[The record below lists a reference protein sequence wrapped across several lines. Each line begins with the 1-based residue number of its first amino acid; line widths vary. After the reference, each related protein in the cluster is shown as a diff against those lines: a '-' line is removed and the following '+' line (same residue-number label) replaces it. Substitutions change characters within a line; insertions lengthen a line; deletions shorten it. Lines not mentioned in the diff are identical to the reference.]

1 MKLNNRRFIG
11 DVNKIELSMTA
22 MIDVVFLLIIFFMV
36 STVFVDFSRKMDINL
51 PTSKSSAI
59 DESTKTLEVEMS
71 KDKKIFLAGKPLTL
85 LGLETT
91 LAKMEFKDKK
101 PSAIIRADKS
111 LPYGD
116 VIQVMGLLQKKGIP
130 DISVA
135 VK

>member
-1 MKLNNRRFIG
+1 MRFRREEEDNFSL
-11 DVNKIELSMTA
+11 DMTP

-51 PTSKSSAI
+51 PTSKSSAL
-59 DESTKTLEVEMS
+59 DESTKTLEVEML
-71 KDKKIFLAGKPLTL
+71 KDKKIFLSGKPLTL

-91 LAKMEFKDKK
+91 LAKMELKDKK
-101 PSAIIRADKS
+101 PTAIIRADKS

-116 VIQVMGLLQKKGIP
+116 VIQVMGILQKKGIP

>member
-1 MKLNNRRFIG
+1 MQFRREEEDNFAL
-11 DVNKIELSMTA
+11 DMTP

-36 STVFVDFSRKMDINL
+36 STVFVDFTRKMDISL
-51 PTSKSSAI
+51 PTSKSSVL
-59 DESTKTLEVEMS
+59 DESTKTLEVEML
-71 KDKKIFLAGKPLTL
+71 KDKKIFLGGKPVTL

-91 LAKMEFKDKK
+91 LTKMEFKDKK
-101 PSAIIRADKS
+101 PSAVIRADKS

>member
-1 MKLNNRRFIG
+1 MRFRREEEDNFAF
-11 DVNKIELSMTA
+11 DMTP

-51 PTSKSSAI
+51 PTSKSSVI
-59 DESTKTLEVEMS
+59 DESNKTLEVEMS
-71 KDKKIFLAGKPLTL
+71 KDKKIFLAGKRLTL

>member
-1 MKLNNRRFIG
+1 MRFRREEEDNFSF
-11 DVNKIELSMTA
+11 DMTP

-36 STVFVDFSRKMDINL
+36 STVFVDFSRKVDINL
-51 PTSKSSAI
+51 PTSKSSVI
-59 DESTKTLEVEMS
+59 VENTKTLEVEMS
-71 KDKKIFLAGKPLTL
+71 KDKKIFLAGKSLTL

-101 PSAIIRADKS
+101 PSAIIREDKS

>member
-1 MKLNNRRFIG
+1 MQFRKEEEDNFAL
-11 DVNKIELSMTA
+11 DMTP

-36 STVFVDFSRKMDINL
+36 STVFVDFGKRMDINL
-51 PTSKSSAI
+51 PTSKSSVL
-59 DESTKTLEVEMS
+59 DETTKSLDIEMS
-71 KDKKIFLAGKPLTL
+71 KDKKIFLGGKPLTL

-91 LAKMEFKDKK
+91 LAKMKLKGKK
-101 PSAIIRADKS
+101 QSAIIRADKS

-116 VIQVMGLLQKKGIP
+116 VIHVMGLLQKKGIP

>member
-1 MKLNNRRFIG
+1 MRFRREEEDNFSF
-11 DVNKIELSMTA
+11 DMTP

-51 PTSKSSAI
+51 PTSKSSTI
-59 DESTKTLEVEMS
+59 DESSKTLEVEMS

-91 LAKMEFKDKK
+91 LAKIEFKDKK

>member
-1 MKLNNRRFIG
+1 MRFRREDEDSFSL
-11 DVNKIELSMTA
+11 DMTP

-51 PTSKSSAI
+51 PTSKSSVL
-59 DESTKTLEVEMS
+59 DESNKTLEVEML
-71 KDKKIFLAGKPLTL
+71 KDKKIFLSGKLLTL

-91 LAKMEFKDKK
+91 LAKMELKDKK

-116 VIQVMGLLQKKGIP
+116 VIQVMGMLQKKGIP

>member
-1 MKLNNRRFIG
+1 MRFRREEDSFAF
-11 DVNKIELSMTA
+11 DMTP
-22 MIDVVFLLIIFFMV
+22 MIDVVFLLLIFFMV

-51 PTSKSSAI
+51 PTSKSSSL

-71 KDKKIFLAGKPLTL
+71 KDKKILLTGRPLTL

-101 PSAIIRADKS
+101 PSAIIRSDKS
-111 LPYGD
+111 LAYGD
-116 VIQVMGLLQKKGIP
+116 VIQVMGILQKKGIP

>member
-1 MKLNNRRFIG
+1 MRFRREEDSFAF
-11 DVNKIELSMTA
+11 DMTP
-22 MIDVVFLLIIFFMV
+22 MIDVVFLLLIFFMV

-51 PTSKSSAI
+51 PASKSSAL

>member
-1 MKLNNRRFIG
+1 MRFRREEEDNFSF
-11 DVNKIELSMTA
+11 DMTP

-59 DESTKTLEVEMS
+59 DESTKTIEVEMS

>member
-1 MKLNNRRFIG
+1 MRFRREEDSFAF
-11 DVNKIELSMTA
+11 DMTP
-22 MIDVVFLLIIFFMV
+22 MIDVVFLLLIFFMV
-36 STVFVDFSRKMDINL
+36 STVFVDFSKKMDINL
-51 PTSKSSAI
+51 PTSKSSAL

-91 LAKMEFKDKK
+91 LSKMELKDKK

-130 DISVA
+130 NISVA

>member
-1 MKLNNRRFIG
+1 MRFRREEEDNFAF
-11 DVNKIELSMTA
+11 DMTP

-116 VIQVMGLLQKKGIP
+116 VIQVIGLLQKKGIP

>member
-1 MKLNNRRFIG
+1 MRFRREEEDSFAF
-11 DVNKIELSMTA
+11 DMTP
-22 MIDVVFLLIIFFMV
+22 MIDVVFLLLIFFMV
-36 STVFVDFSRKMDINL
+36 STVFVDFSKKMDINL
-51 PTSKSSAI
+51 PTSKSSSL

>member
-1 MKLNNRRFIG
+1 MRFRREDEDNFSL
-11 DVNKIELSMTA
+11 DMTP

-51 PTSKSSAI
+51 PTSKSSVL
-59 DESTKTLEVEMS
+59 DESNKTLEVEML
-71 KDKKIFLAGKPLTL
+71 KDKSIFLSGKPLTL

-91 LAKMEFKDKK
+91 LAKMELKDKK

-116 VIQVMGLLQKKGIP
+116 VIQVMGMLQKKGIP

>member
-1 MKLNNRRFIG
+1 MQFRREDEDNFAL
-11 DVNKIELSMTA
+11 DMTP

-51 PTSKSSAI
+51 PTSKSSVL
-59 DESTKTLEVEMS
+59 DESAKTLEIEMS
-71 KDKKIFLAGKPLTL
+71 KDKKIYLGGKLLSL

-91 LAKMEFKDKK
+91 LSKMKFEDKK
-101 PSAIIRADKS
+101 PSALIRADKS

-116 VIQVMGLLQKKGIP
+116 VIQVMGVLQKKGIP

>member
-1 MKLNNRRFIG
+1 MRFRKE
-11 DVNKIELSMTA
+11 DEDNFSLDMTP

-51 PTSKSSAI
+51 PTSKSSAL
-59 DESTKTLEVEMS
+59 DESSKTLEVEML
-71 KDKKIFLAGKPLTL
+71 KDKKIFLSGKPLTL

-91 LAKMEFKDKK
+91 LTKMELKEKK
-101 PSAIIRADKS
+101 PTAIIRADKS

-116 VIQVMGLLQKKGIP
+116 VIQVMGILQKKGIP

>member
-1 MKLNNRRFIG
+1 MRFRREEDDFAF
-11 DVNKIELSMTA
+11 DMTP

>member
-1 MKLNNRRFIG
+1 MRFRRDEEDNFAF
-11 DVNKIELSMTA
+11 DMTP
-22 MIDVVFLLIIFFMV
+22 MIDVVFLLLIFFMV
-36 STVFVDFSRKMDINL
+36 STVFVDFSKKMDINL
-51 PTSKSSAI
+51 PTSKSSSL

-71 KDKKIFLAGKPLTL
+71 KDKKIFLSGKPLTL

>member
-1 MKLNNRRFIG
+1 MQFRREEEDNFAL
-11 DVNKIELSMTA
+11 DMTP

-36 STVFVDFSRKMDINL
+36 STVFVDFSRRMDINL
-51 PTSKSSAI
+51 PTSKSSVI
-59 DESTKTLEVEMS
+59 DETVKSLEIEMS
-71 KDKKIFLAGKPLTL
+71 KDKKILMGGKALTL

-91 LAKMEFKDKK
+91 LAKMELKDKK
-101 PSAIIRADKS
+101 QSAIIRADKT

-116 VIQVMGLLQKKGIP
+116 VIHVMGLLQKKGIP

>member
-1 MKLNNRRFIG
+1 MRFRREEEDNFAF
-11 DVNKIELSMTA
+11 DMTP

-59 DESTKTLEVEMS
+59 DERTKTLEVEMS
-71 KDKKIFLAGKPLTL
+71 KDKKIFLAGKRLTL

-111 LPYGD
+111 LAYGD

>member
-1 MKLNNRRFIG
+1 MRFRREEEDNFSF
-11 DVNKIELSMTA
+11 DMTP

-91 LAKMEFKDKK
+91 LARMEFKDKK

>member
-1 MKLNNRRFIG
+1 MRFRREEEDNFSL
-11 DVNKIELSMTA
+11 DMTP

-51 PTSKSSAI
+51 PTSKSSTL
-59 DESTKTLEVEMS
+59 DEIAKTLEVEML
-71 KDKKIFLAGKPLTL
+71 KDKKIFLSGKPVTL

-91 LAKMEFKDKK
+91 LAKMELKDKK
-101 PSAIIRADKS
+101 PTAIIRADKS

-116 VIQVMGLLQKKGIP
+116 VIQVMGILQKKGIP

>member
-1 MKLNNRRFIG
+1 MRFRREEEDNFVF
-11 DVNKIELSMTA
+11 DMTP
-22 MIDVVFLLIIFFMV
+22 MIDVVFLLLIFFMV
-36 STVFVDFSRKMDINL
+36 STVFVDFSKKMDINL
-51 PTSKSSAI
+51 PTSKSSAL

-71 KDKKIFLAGKPLTL
+71 KDKKIFLAGKPLTI

-91 LAKMEFKDKK
+91 LAKMELKDKK

>member
-1 MKLNNRRFIG
+1 MRFRREEEDNFSF
-11 DVNKIELSMTA
+11 DMTP

-59 DESTKTLEVEMS
+59 DESTKTLEVEVS

-91 LAKMEFKDKK
+91 LAKIEFKDKK

>member
-1 MKLNNRRFIG
+1 MQFRREEEDNFAL
-11 DVNKIELSMTA
+11 DMTP

-51 PTSKSSAI
+51 PTSKSSVL
-59 DESTKTLEVEMS
+59 DESAKTLEVEMS
-71 KDKKIFLAGKPLTL
+71 KDKKIFLGGKLVTL

-91 LAKMEFKDKK
+91 LAKMQFKDKK
-101 PSAIIRADKS
+101 PTAIIRADKS

-116 VIQVMGLLQKKGIP
+116 VIQVMGFLQKKGIP